1 MNSNMLKVK
10 GREYQL
16 PIYLPDAT
24 RAVVRAL
31 DSPDLKN
38 VGIDGVVVNTYH
50 LMTEPGVEVLKKFG
64 GIKKFMNFDGLITSD
79 SGGWQVYSLIHRNKN
94 KGTITDDGV
103 VFSIGGAKNQLFT
116 PEKSIQVQFDIGAD
130 IIVCFD
136 DFVDPKFSKEKTK
149 EAMDRTILWAKKC
162 RKEFDRLVE
171 KNGMDEKNRPLLF
184 SVIQGGNDKEERK
197 YCAEKLLEIGF
208 DGYGYGGYAI
218 RDGKLDLELSKYIV
232 DLIPEDKL
240 SFALGVGRPSDIAAL
255 SEMGWDIFDCVLPT
269 RDARHKRLYTF
280 TREPKTV
287 EDLIDPDLHDFLY
300 IRRRKHAGKNEPIS
314 KFCDCHTCQN
324 FSLGYLHHLFDI
336 GDFSAHRLATI
347 HNLRVYSK
355 VIEILRASQNK

>member
-1 MNSNMLKVK
+1 MNSNTLKIK
-10 GREYQL
+10 GKEYQL

-31 DSPDLKN
+31 DSTDLAN
-38 VGIDGVVVNTYH
+38 VGIDGAVVNTYH
-50 LMTEPGVEVLKKFG
+50 LMTEPGMEVLKNVG

-94 KGTITDDGV
+94 KGKITDDGV

-130 IIVCFD
+130 IIVCLD
-136 DFVDPKFSKEKTK
+136 DFTDPTFDGKKTK
-149 EAMDRTILWAKKC
+149 ESMDRTILWAKRC
-162 RKEFDRLVE
+162 RKEFDRLIKEREIEE
-171 KNGMDEKNRPLLF
+171 KDRPLLF
-184 SVIQGGNDKEERK
+184 AVIQGGNDKKDRK
-197 YCAEKLLEIGF
+197 YCAEKLFEIGF

-218 RDGKLDLELSKYIV
+218 RDGKLDLKLSKYIV
-232 DLIPEDKL
+232 DLIPEEKL
-240 SFALGVGRPSDIAAL
+240 SFALGVGRPNDIAAL

-269 RDARHKRLYTF
+269 RDARHKRLYNF

-287 EDLIDPDLHDFLY
+287 KDLTDPELCEFVYLG
-300 IRRRKHAGKNEPIS
+300 RRKHANSNKPLSE
-314 KFCDCHTCQN
+314 FCDCHVCKN
-324 FSLGYLHHLFDI
+324 FSLGYLFHLFDI

-355 VIEILRASQNK
+355 VIEILRKGKK